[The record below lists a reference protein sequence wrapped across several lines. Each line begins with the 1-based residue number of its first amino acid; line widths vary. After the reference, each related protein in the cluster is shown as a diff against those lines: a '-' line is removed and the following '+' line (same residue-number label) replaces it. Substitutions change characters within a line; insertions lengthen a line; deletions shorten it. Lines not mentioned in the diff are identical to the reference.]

1 MDAQEFDKIDYNFT
15 ADFDLDDEKELKP
28 TEENSEEHEEE
39 QETEEEEQDLEP
51 TPTEDITKFYSFLTD
66 NEYFIT
72 DEGFKFDGTPET
84 FEEAFLQT
92 RKNLKK
98 EVAKELSDKISP
110 ALKPVIEYAL
120 KGGSSLDE
128 FINQYNSF
136 DYDNL
141 NLSSEEVQKAVIR
154 QYYKE
159 SSNYSDATIERLIN
173 RLGEDLEATAYETVQ
188 ELKEAQEKR
197 LEDFKKQQELQ
208 ENDYLNKVNEIR
220 SSISKS
226 IEDSEYFESARK
238 PKIRAFL
245 FNETRKGKEVDTE
258 YNRVLRQ
265 ISSNPEHI
273 AQLADILMD
282 YTPKGFS
289 LERLKS
295 KTKTEINKSIKEQLS
310 TKNPIKNTG
319 RPSSKSNKDF
329 DWEEF
334 LKAS

>member
-1 MDAQEFDKIDYNFT
+1 MDTQEFDNLEYNFT
-15 ADFDLDDEKELKP
+15 ADFELEDQKLENPTDD
-28 TEENSEEHEEE
+28 NSENQVEEVVE
-39 QETEEEEQDLEP
+39 DHNDEDLEP
-51 TPTEDITKFYSFLTD
+51 TPTEDITKFYTFLKD
-66 NEYFIT
+66 NEYFMPNE
-72 DEGFKFDGTPET
+72 DFKFDGTADA

-98 EVAKELSDKISP
+98 EVAKELSDNISP

-141 NLSSEEVQKAVIR
+141 DLSSEQTQKAVIR

-173 RLGEDLEATAYETVQ
+173 RLGEDLEVTAYETVQ

-226 IEDSEYFESARK
+226 IEESDFFESARK

-282 YTPKGFS
+282 YTPKGFD

-295 KTKTEINKSIKEQLS
+295 KTKTEINKSIKEQLA

-319 RPSSKSNKDF
+319 RPSNKSNKDF
-329 DWEEF
+329 NWEEF